1 MCVRRQQPDPPVETI
16 FRELGLSKETQSHLG
31 ALWGKSRKNGGG
43 KINLLLSHLLDSA
56 AVAEQLWEH
65 YLAPRTRSLLGRISG
80 GQGKRFFMWL
90 CAMHDCG
97 KATPA
102 FQALDAE
109 GAARVRAVG
118 LTWRD
123 RRLSNNRW
131 RHDKAGG
138 HLLLTVLK
146 QHWEGTEH
154 IDWVWPLVA
163 GHHGAFPS
171 KSQVLRS
178 SQARDDHQGAKL
190 PGWPQVQHALVA
202 VVTRAV
208 GYQDIPAPQPVQAP
222 SRAEQMALSG
232 LIIMADWIASNHQH
246 FPGIEHISQVS
257 LVQARTRAEKAV
269 EDLRLRGGWGAL
281 QVPDLEDLVA
291 ARFGDPSR
299 PFQKML
305 VDAVRDMAEPGIV
318 VVEAPMGEG
327 KSKGAF
333 AAAEIKAA
341 RFGCDGVFMGMP
353 TQATSDPIYSQMRS
367 WVAGFDSEL
376 EAQVALLHGKKMFN
390 PHWRELWDPADGS
403 PDADYTGV
411 DCDEF
416 GMDDPFGLS
425 THAEA
430 ERFGP
435 ALWFLGRNRGL
446 LTPFGVGTIDQLLYA
461 ATRTRHVML
470 RFAGLAGKV
479 VILDEV
485 HAADVYMSC
494 FLTEALRW
502 LGQAGVPV
510 ILLSATLP
518 PAQRTSLVQAYL
530 QGALSAADTYDI
542 GPVPDPEGYPSVTTG
557 HVEQGR
563 PVMRAQSTV
572 SWREASTVRLEW
584 LPDVSDEGEPIAER
598 IVQETAEGGVVLVI
612 LNEVDRAQRVFEQ
625 LHTRYPGQVHLLHGR
640 LCAAHRAERTAECVR
655 RMGPG
660 AKHRERMIVV
670 ATQVAEQSFDVDADL
685 LVTDLAP
692 IDLLLQR
699 IGRLHRHTGTA
710 RPEHFRLPRVLIT
723 GTVPD
728 EYKPQM
734 RAASEHIYSRYLLL
748 RSAALVNQ
756 SPDGWTLPD
765 QIPTLVARGYD
776 GEPVCPP
783 KLQEDERASG
793 AEWAVTERN
802 RSAAAEHF
810 LLTRADPGQWAAPTL
825 QGLHYK
831 SAGAREEKDL
841 EAVVRDGPP
850 TVEVLIVRHNG
861 RGYTALTGEWIGVHG
876 EASEDVREAV
886 LGGLTRLPA
895 RLTKAAEELRPLD
908 GWTDDP
914 WLRYFPALVLG
925 PEGRADL
932 GTERVRYDDSLGL
945 VTRRNK

>member
-1 MCVRRQQPDPPVETI
+1 METV
-16 FRELGLSKETQSHLG
+16 FCELGLSPEVQSWLA
-31 ALWGKSRKNGGG
+31 ALWGKSRKIGGG
-43 KINLLLSHLLDSA
+43 RINLLISHLLDSA

-65 YLAPRTRSLLGRISG
+65 YLAPKTRSLLNRVSG

-90 CAMHDCG
+90 CAVHDCG

-102 FQALDAE
+102 FQAVDAE
-109 GAARVRAVG
+109 GAAQVRAAG
-118 LTWRD
+118 LNWSDQRL
-123 RRLSNNRW
+123 RRQRW

-138 HLLLTVLK
+138 KLLHTVLK
-146 QHWEGTEH
+146 EHWGHNEH
-154 IDWVWPLVA
+154 IDWVWPLIA

-171 KSQVLRS
+171 KSQTLNNR
-178 SQARDDHQGAKL
+178 QTQGEHQGAKL
-190 PGWPQVQHALVA
+190 KGWPQAQHALVA
-202 VVTRAV
+202 AVTKAL
-208 GYQDIPAPQPVQAP
+208 GYENIAALQPVAAP
-222 SRAEQMALSG
+222 SKAEQMTLSG

-246 FPGIEHISQVS
+246 FPGIEHISRVG
-257 LVQARTRAEKAV
+257 LAGARGRAKEAV
-269 EDLRLRGGWGAL
+269 KELRLRGGWSAL
-281 QVPDLEDLVA
+281 QAPDAEDLVA
-291 ARFGDPSR
+291 ARFGDASR

-305 VDAVRDMAEPGIV
+305 VDTVQNMAEPGIV

-333 AAAEIKAA
+333 AAAEVLAA

-353 TQATSDPIYSQMRS
+353 TQATSDPIYTQMRA
-367 WVAGFDSEL
+367 WVAGFDQDL

-390 PHWRELWDPADGS
+390 PQWRELWNPTDGS
-403 PDADYTGV
+403 PDADYSSV
-411 DCDEF
+411 DCDDY
-416 GMDDPFGLS
+416 GMEDPYGSS
-425 THAEA
+425 THTDA

-446 LTPFGVGTIDQLLYA
+446 LTPFAVGTIDQLLYA

-485 HAADVYMSC
+485 HAADVYMSR

-502 LGQAGVPV
+502 LGQAQVPV

-530 QGALSAADTYDI
+530 QGALGAADTYDL
-542 GPVPDPEGYPSVTTG
+542 GPVPDPQGYPSVTTA

-563 PVMRAQSTV
+563 PVLTTQSTS
-572 SWREASTVRLEW
+572 SWRSPETVRLEW
-584 LPDVSDEGEPIAER
+584 LPDVSDEGTPVAER
-598 IVQETAEGGVVLVI
+598 VRQETADGGVVLVI
-612 LNEVDRAQRVFEQ
+612 LNEVDRAQKVYEQ
-625 LHTRYPGQVHLLHGR
+625 LRRHYPEQVHLLHGR
-640 LCAAHRAERTAECVR
+640 LCAAHRADRTSRCVR
-655 RMGPG
+655 DMGPG
-660 AKHRERMIVV
+660 GERPERMIVV

-699 IGRLHRHTGTA
+699 IGRLHRHTGTW
-710 RPEHFRLPRVLIT
+710 RPDHVKVPRVLVT

-728 EYKPQM
+728 EHKPQI

-756 SPDGWTLPD
+756 ASPGWTLPE

-776 GEPVCPP
+776 EEPLCPP
-783 KLQEDERASG
+783 ELAEDERASRV
-793 AEWAVTERN
+793 AWATTERN
-802 RSAAAEHF
+802 RAAAAEPF
-810 LLTRADPGQWAAPTL
+810 LLTRPEQWTAPTL
-825 QGLHYK
+825 EGLHFK
-831 SAGAREEKDL
+831 GLGAREEKEL

-861 RGYTALTGEWIGVHG
+861 KGYTTLSQEWIGVHG
-876 EASEDVREAV
+876 EASEDIREAV

-895 RLTKAAEELRPLD
+895 RLTEAALDLRPLD
-908 GWTDDP
+908 GWKDDP

-925 PEGRADL
+925 PEGWVDL
-932 GTERVRYDDSLGL
+932 GTERVRYDENLGL
-945 VTRRNK
+945 VTRRIK